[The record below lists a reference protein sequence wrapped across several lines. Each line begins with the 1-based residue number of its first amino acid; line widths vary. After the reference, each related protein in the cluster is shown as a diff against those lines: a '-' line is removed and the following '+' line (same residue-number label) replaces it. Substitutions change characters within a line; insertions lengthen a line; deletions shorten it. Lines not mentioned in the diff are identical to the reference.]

1 MVGDTISGEVPA
13 ILNVI
18 VLESIFRA
26 EASHL
31 RGIAAVCLFWIP
43 PPPYF
48 SVAGRGIPQELFLSC
63 IESQSQAPAPKDRQ
77 NHPVACCGH
86 MLQQLF
92 ILQMR
97 TQMLYRDETVH
108 LASAT
113 SDPRG

>member
-43 PPPYF
+43 PPPI
-48 SVAGRGIPQELFLSC
+48 SLLQDVESHRSC
-63 IESQSQAPAPKDRQ
+63 S
-77 NHPVACCGH
+77 
-86 MLQQLF
+86 
-92 ILQMR
+92 
-97 TQMLYRDETVH
+97 
-108 LASAT
+108 
-113 SDPRG
+113 